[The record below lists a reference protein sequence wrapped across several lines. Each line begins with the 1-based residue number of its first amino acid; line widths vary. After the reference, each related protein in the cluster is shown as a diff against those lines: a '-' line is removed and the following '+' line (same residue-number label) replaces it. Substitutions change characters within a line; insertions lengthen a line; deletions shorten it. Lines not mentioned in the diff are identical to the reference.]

1 MHLDDP
7 EKDTKNAT
15 IYAES
20 DSNFEYKQT
29 IKNSH
34 QVINTNYLQPL
45 KAIYVYYLTAKAN

>member
-20 DSNFEYKQT
+20 DSNFGYKQT

-45 KAIYVYYLTAKAN
+45 KVIYVYYLTAKAN